1 MWCLKIAK
9 LVNKPALSYIEMCF
23 KTQKAQMITIAYT
36 VNSFKYMINIFTAN
50 LHFME
55 VHMCMLTL

>member
-1 MWCLKIAK
+1 
-9 LVNKPALSYIEMCF
+9 
-23 KTQKAQMITIAYT
+23 MITIAYT